1 MTWLNGVGKRNK
13 KMVSDHDWE
22 LLNKRLESIERSI
35 EMLKVMFPVKEGT
48 LTASSD
54 YVLYEGSL
62 TDAGLKQQW
71 RNKDD

>member
-1 MTWLNGVGKRNK
+1 ML
-13 KMVSDHDWE
+13 DDYDWE

-48 LTASSD
+48 LTASPD

-62 TDAGLKQQW
+62 TDAGLSSNGERNLIQTKMW
-71 RNKDD
+71 RNEND